1 MALGLHESQEDRFTA
16 HDDRAAVLNEVHA
29 RPFMP
34 IATPARLLQFGFLT
48 SPSQSDDDRNW
59 LSRFCETR
67 GREEVPVEARHHRTQ
82 LDGCSLR
89 WERHNEFTTY
99 CWYFQPEEGDDMS
112 CEPSRLHAR
121 MADVRQPGPHL
132 VSIDMHIVDKAN
144 APDFE
149 GVFAR
154 ESLCVMTA
162 EKGEVVVATD
172 FKADAYGFV
181 RILVVNNGI
190 NPMRMGALAQRLLEL
205 ETYRL
210 LALLCLPEA
219 HRLEPSVRR
228 IEQDLVAATQA
239 MTQADTLEDNERLLE
254 QLVMLAA
261 KLEAGAARALYRFGA
276 SRAYQNIVLGRIAA
290 INLEAV
296 PDRESFTTFLNRR
309 MAPALQTCFS
319 IEERQINLSRK
330 LARATQLLRAKVDV
344 AIERQNRDI
353 LQTVSERAQLQL
365 RLQQTVEGL
374 SIAAVSYYVVG
385 LLGYIL
391 KGLGHSVFHFNAEL
405 ALAFLIPFTVAAV
418 AMVVRTRTKHVHHA
432 LVNER
437 IQ

>member
-1 MALGLHESQEDRFTA
+1 MHEPLEDRFTA

-34 IATPARLLQFGFLT
+34 IATPARILQFGFLT
-48 SPSQSDDDRNW
+48 SPSQSDDDRAW
-59 LSRFCETR
+59 LSGFCDAR
-67 GREEVPVEARHHRTQ
+67 GREQVPIEARHHRVQ
-82 LDGCSLR
+82 FDGCCLR
-89 WERHNEFTTY
+89 WERHNEFTSY
-99 CWYFQPEEGDDMS
+99 CWYFQPEEGEDMS
-112 CEPSRLHAR
+112 CEPLRLPAR

-132 VSIDMHIVDKAN
+132 VSIDMHIVDKAS
-144 APDFE
+144 APEFDTI
-149 GVFAR
+149 FAR
-154 ESLCVMTA
+154 ESLCAMTA

-172 FKADAYGFV
+172 FKADSNGFV
-181 RILVVNNGI
+181 RILLVNNGVS
-190 NPMRMGALAQRLLEL
+190 PMRIGALAQRLLEL

-228 IEQDLVAATQA
+228 IEEDLVAATQA
-239 MTQADTLEDNERLLE
+239 ITHADTLEDNESLLE

-261 KLEAGAARALYRFGA
+261 KLEAGAAKALYRFGA

-290 INLEAV
+290 INLEPV
-296 PDRESFTTFLNRR
+296 PDRESFSTFLSRR

-330 LARATQLLRAKVDV
+330 LARATQLLRAKVGV

-365 RLQQTVEGL
+365 RLQHTVEGL

-385 LLGYIL
+385 LLSYIL
-391 KGLGHSVFHFNAEL
+391 KGIGHSIFHFDAEL
-405 ALAFLIPFTVAAV
+405 ALAFLIPLTVAAV
-418 AMVVRTRTKHVHHA
+418 AVVVRTRTKHVHRA
-432 LVNER
+432 LANER
-437 IQ
+437 VH